1 MGRMGAEDPPRAFPV
16 GSRGRELGAAG
27 EKAAADLL
35 RSRGYQ
41 VVGAG
46 FLARRGEIDLVCV
59 RRGVLVMIEVK
70 TRTGDEFGSPLDA
83 VGPRKRRALM
93 SAAAE
98 YRALAEWRGPIRYA
112 VVCVTVRSNG
122 ELVAELVDDPFE

>member
-1 MGRMGAEDPPRAFPV
+1 LGALSRLRA
-16 GSRGRELGAAG
+16 RRTAELGRQG

-41 VVGAG
+41 IVGAG
-46 FLARRGEIDLVCV
+46 FLARRGELDLVC
-59 RRGVLVMIEVK
+59 RRGSELVVVEVK
-70 TRTGDEFGSPLDA
+70 ARSDSSFGTPLEA

-98 YRALAEWRGPIRYA
+98 YRALAGWRGPIRYA
-112 VVCVTVRSNG
+112 VVGLMVRPDG
-122 ELVAELVDDPFE
+122 GFETELVEDPFD